1 MSKLANLAGETALY
15 GLGSIVPRV
24 LNFFLVMLH
33 TRIFLPESYGTY
45 INLYAWVAF
54 LNIVYLFGMET
65 AYFRFATKPGAD
77 ESHIFHSAQTFVS
90 GISLLLTAAIIAY
103 AQPIAVYFHVP
114 EHSSFITWLALLMFM
129 DAVVSI
135 PFARLRLQK
144 RARAFITAKLIN
156 VVLVIGLN
164 LYFLL
169 LVYDPAIGI
178 GYPILANLLANT
190 FYVLFFVKMLF
201 AWRPQWDQL
210 IVSAMLRYAW
220 PIMLMGLAAMTNEM
234 FSRITLAWWLPNNFY
249 PGKDAQY
256 ALGVFG
262 ACFRFSVIISVVV
275 QAFRFAAE
283 PFFFS
288 NAVEKNSPELFAR
301 VNHYFIVVCS
311 FIVLGVVLNLD
322 VLKYI
327 IDAEYWDGLGIVPY
341 LLFGY
346 LFLGIYYNLSI
357 WFKLTDRTYFGTLI
371 TALGVIV
378 TIALNYSLI
387 PLYGYMGSSWA
398 TLACYLTMALMSY
411 WLGQKFYP
419 IPYAVGA
426 ALTYLLLTLV
436 LIFAGTYFTF
446 KNQWIATA
454 FHTLLMGVYAGV
466 AYSREKGKW
475 DAPIGPV

>member
-1 MSKLANLAGETALY
+1 MSKLANLAGDTALY

-77 ESHIFHSAQTFVS
+77 ESHIFRSAQTFVS
-90 GISLLLTAAIIAY
+90 GISLLLTAAIIVY
-103 AQPIAVYFHVP
+103 AQPLAVYFHVP

-156 VVLVIGLN
+156 VALVIGLN

-169 LVYDPAIGI
+169 LVYDPEIGI

-190 FYVLFFVKMLF
+190 FYILFFVKMLF
-201 AWRPQWDQL
+201 AWRPQWDPH
-210 IVSAMLRYAW
+210 IVSTMLRYAW

-234 FSRITLAWWLPNNFY
+234 FSRITLGWWLPADFY

-262 ACFRFSVIISVVV
+262 ACFRFSVIINVAV

-288 NAVEKNSPELFAR
+288 NAAEKDSPELFAR

-327 IDAEYWDGLGIVPY
+327 IDEEYWVGLGIVPY

-346 LFLGIYYNLSI
+346 LFLGIYYNLSV
-357 WFKLTDRTYFGTLI
+357 WFKLTDQTFFGTLI
-371 TALGVIV
+371 TTLGMVV
-378 TIALNYSLI
+378 TVGLNYYLI
-387 PLYGYMGSSWA
+387 PRYGYLGSSWA
-398 TLACYLTMALMSY
+398 TLACYSLMALTSY
-411 WLGQKFYP
+411 GLGQKYYP
-419 IPYAVGA
+419 IPYAIGS
-426 ALTYLLLTLV
+426 ALFYLSLTILLILV
-436 LIFAGTYFTF
+436 NAYFTF
-446 KNQWIATA
+446 GNQWMATV
-454 FHTLLMGVYAGV
+454 FHMLLIGIYAVV
-466 AYSREKGKW
+466 AYFRERGKW
-475 DAPIGPV
+475 NVPVQPG